1 MKKIF
6 LWLLIMTI
14 APIAF
19 AAETQKDYGKLC
31 EELWGQHLILES
43 FPVQEKC
50 SIDGENLSLAS
61 FQDKYNHFVLGVM
74 IHYASEFKYS
84 ATDKWKDYN
93 EFLAQDIKDLEI
105 FSKMKLSTDM
115 QKKVWE
121 DIKIYTD
128 IYNFWILK
136 SAIWDKNATK
146 IDTLL
151 SKYEAKIPEKKLIIF
166 YKNIKTK
173 LEKKISQMEYTLTVA
188 RFTQEWYKK
197 FQLQL
202 NACKYLLQLVQW
214 RMQ

>member
-61 FQDKYNHFVLGVM
+61 FQDKYNHFVLGMM

-84 ATDKWKDYN
+84 AADKWKDYN
-93 EFLAQDIKDLEI
+93 EFLNHVSFHLLFYDDQEHKLVLHVCIVLRLI
-105 FSKMKLSTDM
+105 LYWMQSLHSK
-115 QKKVWE
+115 
-121 DIKIYTD
+121 
-128 IYNFWILK
+128 
-136 SAIWDKNATK
+136 
-146 IDTLL
+146 LL
-151 SKYEAKIPEKKLIIF
+151 YQ
-166 YKNIKTK
+166 Y
-173 LEKKISQMEYTLTVA
+173 Q
-188 RFTQEWYKK
+188 
-197 FQLQL
+197 
-202 NACKYLLQLVQW
+202 YLLCL
-214 RMQ
+214 